1 MTDMREQAGNSRSH
15 AAWWQSGLWS
25 SGLWT
30 SGLWSSGLWKNNP
43 ALVQVLGLCPL
54 LAVSNTAIN
63 GLGLGLATLL
73 VLTGSNLVVSVARR
87 WIPAAIRIPIF
98 VLLIGSLVTCIELLM
113 HAFTYTLY
121 QALGIFIPLIVTNC
135 VIIGRAESFASRQ
148 PVPLAVLDGLAQG
161 AGFAAV
167 LFALGSLREILGSG
181 HWLLGAEQ
189 LFGPAGAMLTVHFA
203 RLEQPMLL
211 ALLPPGAF
219 IGLGLLIALK
229 NAIDHRR
236 QTRQAAASVALAASP
251 RPAAPQ
257 ALTTDSQQSNH

>member
-1 MTDMREQAGNSRSH
+1 MTDAHSTTGNDRQPTGAPPTGSSPT
-15 AAWWQSGLWS
+15 AMLQSGLWQ
-25 SGLWT
+25 
-30 SGLWSSGLWKNNP
+30 SGLWKNNP

-73 VLTGSNLVVSVARR
+73 VLTGSNLVVSLARS
-87 WIPAAIRIPIF
+87 WIPVAIRIPVF

-148 PVPLAVLDGLAQG
+148 PVPAAILDGLAHG

-167 LFALGSLREILGSG
+167 LFVLGSVREILGSG
-181 HWLLGAEQ
+181 HWLVGAEQ
-189 LFGPAGAMLTVHFA
+189 LLGPAGASLSVHFA

-236 QTRQAAASVALAASP
+236 QTRQAAAAPLSP
-251 RPAAPQ
+251 VIVNAP
-257 ALTTDSQQSNH
+257 TTD

>member
-1 MTDMREQAGNSRSH
+1 MTDPRTGLGN
-15 AAWWQSGLWS
+15 GLWQQ
-25 SGLWT
+25 
-30 SGLWSSGLWKNNP
+30 GLWKNNP

-73 VLTGSNLVVSVARR
+73 VLTGSNLVVSLARH
-87 WIPAAIRIPIF
+87 WIPTAIRIPIF

-148 PVPLAVLDGLAQG
+148 PVAMALLDGLAQG

-167 LFALGSLREILGSG
+167 LFVLGSLREMLGSG
-181 HWLLGAEQ
+181 HWLVGAEQ
-189 LFGPAGAMLTVHFA
+189 LFGPAGAAMSIHFA
-203 RLEQPMLL
+203 RFEQPMLL

-219 IGLGLLIALK
+219 LGLGFLIALK

-236 QTRQAAASVALAASP
+236 QTRHAAAASVIAQAPTIATRMATTLAPTNDSP
-251 RPAAPQ
+251 
-257 ALTTDSQQSNH
+257 TTD

>member
-1 MTDMREQAGNSRSH
+1 MTDARSVF
-15 AAWWQSGLWS
+15 SNGLWQQ
-25 SGLWT
+25 
-30 SGLWSSGLWKNNP
+30 GLWKNNP

-73 VLTGSNLVVSVARR
+73 VLTGSNLVVSMLRH
-87 WIPAAIRIPIF
+87 WIPTAIRIPIF

-121 QALGIFIPLIVTNC
+121 QGLGIFIPLIVTNC

-148 PVPLAVLDGLAQG
+148 PVPVAVLDGLAQG

-167 LFALGSLREILGSG
+167 LFVLGSLREILGSG
-181 HWLLGAEQ
+181 HWLHGADQ
-189 LFGPAGAMLTVHFA
+189 LFGPAAAGLSIDFA
-203 RLEQPMLL
+203 QLEQPMLL

-236 QTRQAAASVALAASP
+236 QTRQSAAAVNA
-251 RPAAPQ
+251 AAPPSP
-257 ALTTDSQQSNH
+257 AIAIAPTTD